1 MRIIGVLLFL
11 VCIPLLCFAE
21 TRYITAT
28 GTYIMGDG
36 ETPAAAQEKALL
48 NAKRS
53 AIEQAGV
60 YIESYSKT
68 ENLQLTRDEVNALSS
83 GVLQITSS
91 KVQRALTSDGALSF
105 SAEITCLA
113 TIDDISA
120 MRQRLKEL
128 QASPAPSSDR
138 PLSDPVSKK
147 MPDGSEIN
155 YNPLLDQLTIYK
167 DGRQIMIYA
176 NVRGFVQTNDT
187 QVIHMLDMLGVD
199 WRALLH

>member
-1 MRIIGVLLFL
+1 MKIITVLLFL
-11 VCIPLLCFAE
+11 LCIPLLCFAE
-21 TRYITAT
+21 TRYITAS

-60 YIESYSKT
+60 YIESFSKT
-68 ENLQLTRDEVNALSS
+68 ENLQLTKDEVNALSS

-91 KVQRALTSDGALSF
+91 TVQRTLTSDGALSF
-105 SAEITCLA
+105 TAEITCMA
-113 TIDDISA
+113 TLDDIST

-128 QASPAPSSDR
+128 QSPPVSSVR
-138 PLSDPVSKK
+138 PITDPVSKK
-147 MPDGSEIN
+147 MPDGSEVN

-176 NVRGFVQTNDT
+176 NVRGFVKANDN
-187 QVIHMLDMLGVD
+187 QVMHMLEILGVD